1 MYDLSTD
8 VPSEYRRPSIS
19 KAALIVG
26 LDRANFYRSHINPG
40 KISVS
45 VDETGTKYID
55 FSELVRVFG
64 LEKCLDGVKKISST
78 SNTPETV
85 VRTQVDTLCEQPTHA
100 ALSVELQVENA
111 RLKAEMQ
118 GLKNLSEERYATILE
133 QREQLRKHFDELQAT
148 RRLLEDKQ
156 KENTAIVKP
165 EGFLDKLKYLF
176 S

>member
-1 MYDLSTD
+1 MSDTSVEIPT
-8 VPSEYRRPSIS
+8 EYQRPSIS

-45 VDETGTKYID
+45 IDETGTKYID
-55 FSELVRVFG
+55 FSELIRVFG
-64 LEKCLDGVKKISST
+64 LEKCLAGVKKLAKDANT
-78 SNTPETV
+78 SETPGYTQSDTV
-85 VRTQVDTLCEQPTHA
+85 SEQPEHTSF
-100 ALSVELQVENA
+100 ALELQVENA

-133 QREQLRKHFDELQAT
+133 QREQLRKYFDELQAT

-156 KENTAIVKP
+156 LKETPSK
-165 EGFLDKLKYLF
+165 GFLSLIKSIFK
-176 S
+176 